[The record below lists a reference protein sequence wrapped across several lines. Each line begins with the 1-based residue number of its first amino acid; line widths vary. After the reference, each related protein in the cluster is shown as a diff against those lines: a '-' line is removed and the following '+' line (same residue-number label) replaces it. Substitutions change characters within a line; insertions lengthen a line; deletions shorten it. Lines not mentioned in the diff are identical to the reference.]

1 MKHYRKLNR
10 KARHAIEA
18 AIVTAA
24 TVVLFAVCRKI
35 GVQQRGNTLIGGEVC
50 VPLLIVGGWY
60 AVKSIIK
67 DIKGGLFH
75 E

>member
-1 MKHYRKLNR
+1 MKL
-10 KARHAIEA
+10 KAKKMIEA
-18 AIVTAA
+18 AIVVAVAA
-24 TVVLFAVCRKI
+24 GAFVLARRL
-35 GVQQRGNTLIGGEVC
+35 GVEQRGNTLIGGEVC

>member
-1 MKHYRKLNR
+1 MKRIHRKTR
-10 KARHAIEA
+10 RIIEVCIVVAVAGAAFGVARHI
-18 AIVTAA
+18 
-24 TVVLFAVCRKI
+24 AVAER
-35 GVQQRGNTLIGGEVC
+35 VPALIGGEVC